1 MGKRDELKE
10 YIFNTP
16 GNTNPAILEQK
27 IDSVVAEEGGE
38 GGSEPVLISKTITEN
53 GTYSAA
59 DDNADGYSEVVAE
72 VPTGGGGGGGE
83 SNFSYAPMNFK
94 IRATTEEA
102 TLINAKNIEFICP
115 NIQNIDSGAP
125 FPYDQL
131 TFGNVV
137 FTIPAGANATY
148 LHTVTVII
156 PSNKGAFVESLPF
169 LTGDEWEISG
179 NIEQIETSPSYLIT
193 GECTLTLVIGDK

>member
-53 GTYSAA
+53 GTYNAA

-72 VPTGGGGGGGE
+72 VPSEE
-83 SNFSYAPMNFK
+83 SDFSTAH
-94 IRATTEEA
+94 
-102 TLINAKNIEFICP
+102 
-115 NIQNIDSGAP
+115 
-125 FPYDQL
+125 
-131 TFGNVV
+131 VV
-137 FTIPAGANATY
+137 FTQTFLSSNPPTKPIIAPIVTRLGCVGAYTDFIYQDQPVELEIVLSNGAAELSIALTD
-148 LHTVTVII
+148 LSSSTPVITGDAEFDEGTFYITGDCNITLNSI
-156 PSNKGAFVESLPF
+156 PS
-169 LTGDEWEISG
+169 
-179 NIEQIETSPSYLIT
+179 
-193 GECTLTLVIGDK
+193 